1 MTVPVNTA
9 PPHTGLCWYGMEKL
23 PGLLDAFIS
32 EIAGVKEAKDIEYIH
47 RMRVA
52 SRRLRAALPL
62 FSSCLP
68 EKQYTKWMK
77 ELTKITRALGDA
89 RDADVQIAFLQK
101 TLKKIQKGQGQET
114 NGTTGDKPSMEPAIR
129 FLLLSLKKK
138 RAILQKRVLS
148 ALMELEKSHMAGE
161 MQRAFTTL
169 KNGFKGMRA
178 KPRLSGIPS
187 LAALRIG
194 KRLSALLSY
203 DPWVLHPEAVAEHHA
218 TRIAAK
224 KLRYT
229 MEIYGSVYR
238 NSLKKPL
245 ARVKK
250 IQEIL
255 GEIHDCDVWIDHIT
269 LILLRE
275 RTLLRSCKGTKRP
288 DTVTLASLKLLLR
301 DREAERKRR
310 YRQCVYYWQA
320 LARAK
325 LWEELKKT
333 LDSGRKIQYRP
344 RSSYSDEEAID
355 AVSLLAQEYPD
366 GQPHSRHVTALALK
380 MFDDLQ
386 PLHNLGPRDRALLE
400 YAGLLHD
407 IGWKYGQAG
416 HNKRGAEMV
425 FSNEK
430 LPFDLPERGMIG
442 LAILS
447 HRGKERISLH
457 PYFSLLS
464 PPLQKKTRIL
474 AAILRVADGL
484 DFLHTGS
491 VSIVRCTL
499 AHEGVICEITGAG
512 DISAETS
519 HAQDKAD
526 LFQQV
531 FERPLVIQ

>member
-1 MTVPVNTA
+1 MTVPIKTA
-9 PPHTGLCWYGMEKL
+9 PLPPGLCWYGMQKL
-23 PGLLDAFIS
+23 PPLLDAFTCEIS
-32 EIAGVKEAKDIEYIH
+32 GVKEAKDIEYIH

-62 FSSCLP
+62 FASCFP
-68 EKQYTKWMK
+68 QKQYTKWMK

-101 TLKKIQKGQGQET
+101 TLKKIQKGQGQEKNDT
-114 NGTTGDKPSMEPAIR
+114 SGDKPSMEPAIR
-129 FLLLSLKKK
+129 FLLLSLRKK
-138 RAILQKRVLS
+138 RDLLQKRVLS
-148 ALMELEKSHMAGE
+148 ALLDLEKSRGADE
-161 MQRAFTTL
+161 MQLAFTTL
-169 KNGFKGMRA
+169 NTGFSERRA
-178 KPRLSGIPS
+178 KPKLSGIPP
-187 LAALRIG
+187 LAALRILR
-194 KRLSALLSY
+194 RLSALLSY

-238 NSLKKPL
+238 NGLKKPL

-255 GEIHDCDVWIDHIT
+255 GDIHDCDVWIDHIT
-269 LILLRE
+269 LVLMRE
-275 RTLLRSCKGTKRP
+275 RNLLRSCKGTKRP
-288 DTVTLASLKLLLR
+288 DTITLASLKIVLL

-310 YRQCVYYWQA
+310 YRQFVYYWRA

-325 LWEELKKT
+325 LWEELKKN
-333 LDSGRKIQYRP
+333 LDSGRKIQYRQ
-344 RSSYSDEEAID
+344 RSSYSDAEAID

-366 GQPHSRHVTALALK
+366 GLTHSRYVVALALK
-380 MFDDLQ
+380 LFDDLQ
-386 PLHNLGPRDRALLE
+386 PLHNLGPHDRTLLE

-416 HNKRGAEMV
+416 HNKQGAEMV
-425 FSNEK
+425 FSDEK
-430 LPFDLPERGMIG
+430 LPFDLPERGVIG

-447 HRGKERISLH
+447 HRGKERLSSQ

-464 PPLQKKTRIL
+464 PPFQKKTRIL

-491 VSIVRCTL
+491 VSIIQCTITSKD
-499 AHEGVICEITGAG
+499 VICEITGTG
-512 DISAETS
+512 DISAETGR
-519 HAQDKAD
+519 ARDKAD
-526 LFQQV
+526 LFLQV
-531 FERPLVIQ
+531 FELPLVIR

>member
-1 MTVPVNTA
+1 MTA
-9 PPHTGLCWYGMEKL
+9 PVDADFSHTGLCWYCTQKL
-23 PGLLDAFIS
+23 PGLLDAFTC

-62 FSSCLP
+62 FSSCFP

-77 ELTKITRALGDA
+77 EMTKITRALGDA

-101 TLKKIQKGQGQET
+101 ALKKIQKGQGLDK
-114 NGTTGDKPSMEPAIR
+114 NDPCGNKPSMEPAIR
-129 FLLLSLKKK
+129 FLLLSLRKK
-138 RAILQKRVLS
+138 RDILQKRVLS
-148 ALMELEKSHMAGE
+148 ALVVLEKSRVAEE
-161 MQRAFTTL
+161 MLHAFTSLNT
-169 KNGFKGMRA
+169 GFLEMRA
-178 KPRLSGIPS
+178 KPKLSGIPP
-187 LAALRIG
+187 LAALRILR
-194 KRLSALLSY
+194 RLSALLSY

-255 GEIHDCDVWIDHIT
+255 GDIHDCDVWIDHIT
-269 LILLRE
+269 LILMRE
-275 RTLLRSCKGTKRP
+275 RNLLRSSKVTKRP
-288 DTVTLASLKLLLR
+288 DTETLASLKMVLL

-310 YRQCVYYWQA
+310 YRQFVCYWRS

-325 LWEELKKT
+325 LWEDLKKA
-333 LDSGRKIQYRP
+333 LDSGRKVQYRP
-344 RSSYSDEEAID
+344 RSSYSDSDAID
-355 AVSLLAQEYPD
+355 AVTRLAQEYPE
-366 GQPHSRHVTALALK
+366 GLPHSRHVSALALEL
-380 MFDDLQ
+380 FDNLQ
-386 PLHNLGPRDRALLE
+386 PLHNLGHHDRALLE

-416 HNKRGAEMV
+416 HNKQGAEMV
-425 FSNEK
+425 FSDEN
-430 LPFDLPERGMIG
+430 LPFDLPERGVIG
-442 LAILS
+442 LAVLS
-447 HRGKERISLH
+447 HRGKERLSSH

-464 PPLQKKTRIL
+464 LRFQKTTRII

-491 VSIVRCTL
+491 VSIIKCTL
-499 AHEGVICEITGAG
+499 TSKDVICEITGTG
-512 DISAETS
+512 DISAETGR
-519 HAQDKAD
+519 ARDKAD
-526 LFQQV
+526 LFLQV
-531 FERPLVIQ
+531 FERPLVIR